1 MVIAL
6 LGFSDQAMA
15 FHFSVDFGLGGE
27 TKTTVCQPNIDKGVC
42 VTETKSGV
50 KPEAKPKS
58 NPRPKPAVALAKST
72 DAAKSV
78 EASRIEPKPKAAP
91 KPEYLKKAE
100 KAVKVKRPYKRD
112 WNTLTA
118 NSIGAAGITY
128 GARKSNWFIG
138 SGGAL
143 VLMYSLI
150 AERNTNSPLDQIV
163 SVTSGVGL
171 GYLPKISSDKEDNK
185 ASNPTPTPLPPPPAP

>member
-1 MVIAL
+1 ML
-6 LGFSDQAMA
+6 FLGLTGSAMA

-27 TKTTVCQPNIDKGVC
+27 TKTTVCQSNIDKAAC
-42 VTETKSGV
+42 VAETKSGV
-50 KPEAKPKS
+50 KPEAKSKS

-78 EASRIEPKPKAAP
+78 ETNRMEPKPKATP
-91 KPEYLKKAE
+91 KPEYLTKAE

-128 GARKSNWFIG
+128 GARKSNWFMG
-138 SGGAL
+138 SGGAV
-143 VLMYSLI
+143 VLLYSLI
-150 AERNTNSPLDQIV
+150 AERNTNSPLDQAVAIG
-163 SVTSGVGL
+163 SGIGL
-171 GYLPKISSDKEDNK
+171 GYLPKIDKKDSNTTSSNTV
-185 ASNPTPTPLPPPPAP
+185 SLPPPPAP